1 MNKAIENRVCINL
14 RRMSWAEPPRT
25 MFLVEKSDGWRTG
38 SEGRR
43 LSQQAVLGT
52 PFACCT
58 STKVQILT
66 QTHAVA
72 AGRPRYSICLL
83 YWCKS
88 TNTDRIIGTKVQ
100 ILTHAVT
107 GIGAHLPL
115 LGTKFACFPSKMG
128 QKYKY

>member
-14 RRMSWAEPPRT
+14 RRMSWEEPPRT

-52 PFACCT
+52 PFACFT
-58 STKVQILT
+58 GTKVQILT

-83 YWCKS
+83 Y
-88 TNTDRIIGTKVQ
+88 
-100 ILTHAVT
+100 
-107 GIGAHLPL
+107 
-115 LGTKFACFPSKMG
+115 
-128 QKYKY
+128 